1 MTAKQRLAPQ
11 PSYISLEEMYRR
23 PIPTAL
29 QHNPAVQ
36 FFSQKHHQMKP
47 VASPRKPTTPADR
60 GRNAALDSV
69 RGLAI
74 VLMIVDHIAVISFD
88 IAIATDNIRLVT
100 RLALPL
106 FAILFGYFLT
116 CRPTQPLSGS
126 PGPTKQGPWAA
137 FRRPAHILVAA
148 FAANLV
154 FVPEYGR
161 LEILVSFLA
170 CSLLYLVL
178 GRYFI
183 VMLLPV
189 ALFQHDPTLDVLDY
203 PITLTASLVAI
214 GMVLRLYGFQK
225 AILAASFATVAGLAF
240 VPTPP
245 LFVLLFAIPATCI
258 VALASVSPELS
269 VGWLALLGRY
279 PLTTYVTQ
287 YYILF
292 GARWLMTSV

>member
-1 MTAKQRLAPQ
+1 
-11 PSYISLEEMYRR
+11 
-23 PIPTAL
+23 
-29 QHNPAVQ
+29 
-36 FFSQKHHQMKP
+36 MKP
-47 VASPRKPTTPADR
+47 VASIRTPATATTPK

-74 VLMIVDHIAVISFD
+74 VLMIVDHVAVISFD
-88 IAIATDNIRLVT
+88 IPIGTDNVRLVT

-106 FAILFGYFLT
+106 FAIVFGFFLID
-116 CRPTQPLSGS
+116 PSLSLS
-126 PGPTKQGPWAA
+126 QRKTTTKVAAPNRSTWAA
-137 FRRPAHILVAA
+137 FRRPAQILVAA
-148 FAANLV
+148 FAANLL

-183 VMLLPV
+183 AMLLAV
-189 ALFQHDPTLDVLDY
+189 VLFQYDPTLNLLDY
-203 PITLTASLVAI
+203 PLTLTASLVAI

-225 AILAASFATVAGLAF
+225 AILAAAVVTVAGLAA
-240 VPTPP
+240 VPAPP

-269 VGWLALLGRY
+269 VRWLALLGRY

-292 GARWLMTSV
+292 GARWLMTSG

>member
-1 MTAKQRLAPQ
+1 
-11 PSYISLEEMYRR
+11 
-23 PIPTAL
+23 
-29 QHNPAVQ
+29 
-36 FFSQKHHQMKP
+36 
-47 VASPRKPTTPADR
+47 
-60 GRNAALDSV
+60 
-69 RGLAI
+69 
-74 VLMIVDHIAVISFD
+74 MIVDHIAVISFD
-88 IAIATDNIRLVT
+88 IPIATDNIRLVT

-106 FAILFGYFLT
+106 FAILFGYFLI
-116 CRPTQPLSGS
+116 CRPTQPRSGKAGT
-126 PGPTKQGPWAA
+126 PKQGLWAA
-137 FRRPAHILVAA
+137 FRRPAQILAAA
-148 FAANLV
+148 FAANLL

-170 CSLLYLVL
+170 CSLLFFIL

-183 VMLLPV
+183 VMLLAV
-189 ALFQHDPTLDVLDY
+189 ALFQYDPTLNLLDY
-203 PITLTASLVAI
+203 PLTLTASLVAI

-225 AILAASFATVAGLAF
+225 AILAAAIATGAGLAF

-269 VGWLALLGRY
+269 VRWLALLGRY